1 MKKTVQCATWISRR
15 FVPQIIFNLPG
26 INLICARSG
35 RLNKLKLMKND
46 NKTRSPKLI
55 QAGIMNQ
62 LFKLTANR
70 FALALAVAA
79 GLAASTVSSQA
90 QGAVATISGVAAG
103 GGVFDYTITL
113 YNTGTTSLDSF
124 WYAWTQSGNNLS
136 AAITTPGSSLGWT
149 DAALE
154 GNTSI
159 SWEGNS
165 GDALAVGQS
174 ATFTFDSTETPS
186 AITTSPSG
194 ESVVYVN
201 GTGPNTFGQNSPGSA
216 SPVFSPTLVPAPEPS
231 TMGLVAAGALVLA
244 VVRKLC
250 RPQITAS

>member
-1 MKKTVQCATWISRR
+1 
-15 FVPQIIFNLPG
+15 
-26 INLICARSG
+26 
-35 RLNKLKLMKND
+35 
-46 NKTRSPKLI
+46 
-55 QAGIMNQ
+55 MNQ

-79 GLAASTVSSQA
+79 GLAASTATSHA
-90 QGAVATISGVAAG
+90 QSATATISGVAAG

-113 YNTGTTSLDSF
+113 KNTGTTSVDSF
-124 WYAWTQSGNNLS
+124 WYAWTLNGNNLS
-136 AAITTPGSSLGWT
+136 TAITTSGSSLGWIDT
-149 DAALE
+149 ALE

-194 ESVVYVN
+194 ESVVYVSA
-201 GTGPNTFGQNSPGSA
+201 TGPNTFGQNSPGSA

-231 TMGLVAAGALVLA
+231 SMGLVAAGALVLA
-244 VVRKLC
+244 VARRLRKA
-250 RPQITAS
+250 RITAS